1 MSTPSAR
8 RSDDE
13 SVVEAQLDRPP
24 RGKWRVAVRCS
35 LGYPSVV
42 LTEPLLDDG
51 TPFPTLY
58 WLTCPWLIESVGRI
72 EGDGGAAHWA
82 GRLAMEK
89 DLASRA
95 MEADAEY
102 RKRRSAETEAEDPCV
117 TVGVAG
123 QSDPLA
129 TKCLHAHVAAYL
141 AGTGDPV
148 GAGVLEQT
156 AIECDDATCDSLA
169 PDASSQGGSIDGS
182 TK

>member
-1 MSTPSAR
+1 MSASSSR
-8 RSDDE
+8 HSGDE
-13 SVVEAQLDRPP
+13 SVVSAQLGRPP

-35 LGYPSVV
+35 FGYPSVI

-51 TPFPTLY
+51 SPFPTLY

-72 EGDGGAAHWA
+72 EGDGGAAYWA
-82 GRLAMEK
+82 GRLASDEG
-89 DLASRA
+89 LASRA

-102 RKRRSAETEAEDPCV
+102 RKRRGTETEIEDPCAP
-117 TVGVAG
+117 VGVAG

-148 GAGVLEQT
+148 GAGVLEQVDT
-156 AIECDDATCDSLA
+156 ECDDIKCESLV
-169 PDASSQGGSIDGS
+169 PDDPSQGGSIDGPP
-182 TK
+182 K

>member
-1 MSTPSAR
+1 MSAPSAR

-13 SVVEAQLDRPP
+13 SVVAAQLGRPP
-24 RGKWRVAVRCS
+24 RGEWRVAVRCS
-35 LGYPSVV
+35 FGYPSVI
-42 LTEPLLDDG
+42 LTKPLLKDG
-51 TPFPTLY
+51 SPFPTLY

-82 GRLAMEK
+82 GRMASDE
-89 DLASRA
+89 DLASRV
-95 MEADAEY
+95 MEADTEY
-102 RKRRSAETEAEDPCV
+102 RKRRGAETETEDPCA

-148 GAGVLEQT
+148 GAGVLEQVP
-156 AIECDDATCDSLA
+156 AECDDVKCESFVPND
-169 PDASSQGGSIDGS
+169 PSQGGSIDGS
-182 TK
+182 PK